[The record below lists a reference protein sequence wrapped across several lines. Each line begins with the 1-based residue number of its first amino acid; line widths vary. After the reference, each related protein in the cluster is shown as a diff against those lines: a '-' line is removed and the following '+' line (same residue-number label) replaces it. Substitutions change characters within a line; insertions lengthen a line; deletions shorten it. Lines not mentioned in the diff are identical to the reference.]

1 MLTTPIFTR
10 LLSPTEYGTVSLY
23 TSWMGLF
30 TVFATLEIS
39 GSVVYKGLMRFK
51 ENKDTF
57 ISSSLGLILTSG
69 TISVLTVLIFGSF
82 FSVNIGL
89 GVSEMLALTIEVVSY
104 GAASLY
110 FSGERFSYRYKSIIL
125 IGVGRALLA
134 ALLSVIF
141 ISALHLGAYG
151 KILGTLL
158 AALAVALPLLV
169 KIKINGK
176 SLYDKEIWKFI
187 LTYNLPLL
195 PNFIALSVIAQSG
208 KIIIGKA
215 LGDAALGKF
224 SVAYSLGFALSL
236 VSGGI
241 YSAIVPWIGRKLA
254 AGEDERITKTV
265 STVFSALTAVLLLY
279 LSCAPELFSLLA
291 PQGYREALGAVY
303 PIAVAVTLS
312 FLSNVAAS
320 IVSYTEHSTAVMGAT
335 VSAAALSIGLNLW
348 LIPSYGIMTASLTQL
363 ICSIVLLSLNL
374 FSMRK
379 ISRKNCIN
387 VNNILHNSLLIAFY
401 GILNYTFIE
410 NALSRA
416 FLAAAEIIILIK
428 SSKPALYTI
437 REIPKKI

>member
-1 MLTTPIFTR
+1 
-10 LLSPTEYGTVSLY
+10 
-23 TSWMGLF
+23 MGLF

-279 LSCAPELFSLLA
+279 LSSAPELFSLLA

-335 VSAAALSIGLNLW
+335 VFAAALSIALNLW
-348 LIPSYGIMTASLTQL
+348 LIPSYGIMAASLTQL

-387 VNNILHNSLLIAFY
+387 VNNILQKSLLILFFGTLNFLFSDALISR
-401 GILNYTFIE
+401 IL
-410 NALSRA
+410 
-416 FLAAAEIIILIK
+416 LAVAELIILIPNASRTLK
-428 SSKPALYTI
+428 II
-437 REIPKKI
+437 REA